1 MWQKTKNK
9 HHLLK
14 AIFSN
19 FWYGFPSR
27 NLTIIGV
34 TGTDGKTTTT
44 NIIYHILKINGL
56 NPSMVSS
63 VGAVIGGKQY
73 DLELHRTTP
82 AAWRIQRFIKMAKD
96 ANSKFL
102 VLEITSHALDQYR
115 AWGIK
120 SKVGLVTN
128 ITREHLD
135 YHKTYENYVKTKA
148 RLLKNSKKLVIN
160 KDDNSYKILKK
171 LNLSN
176 VTTYGFGKDCDVNLE
191 NIGFDIKIPG
201 KFNKYNALAAI
212 AVCKNLELTEAQ
224 IKNGLENFVLPIG
237 RMEEIYKANFRIMI
251 DFAHTPNSFEQ
262 ILSSMR
268 TDVKGRIIHVFGAA
282 GKRDFSKRPLMGKN
296 SSKYADVIVLTAED
310 PRGEAVVK
318 ISQEIS
324 TGFIKGFALVNY
336 KDYQDNAT
344 NKNIYFIIPDR
355 KDAIKFAVSIAKKG
369 DLVLC
374 TGKSHEKSINYGKGE
389 DPWDEF
395 AVAREA
401 LRERNTT

>member
-9 HHLLK
+9 YHLLK

-19 FWYGFPSR
+19 FWFGFPSR

-63 VGAVIGGKQY
+63 VGAVVDGKQY

-82 AAWRIQRFIKMAKD
+82 AAWGIQRFIKMAKD
-96 ANSKFL
+96 ANSKYL
-102 VLEITSHALDQYR
+102 ILEITSHALDQYR

-120 SKVGLVTN
+120 FKIGVITN
-128 ITREHLD
+128 ITQEHLD
-135 YHKTYENYVKTKA
+135 YHKTYENYVKTKVK
-148 RLLKNSKKLVIN
+148 LLKKSKKLVIN
-160 KDDNSYKILKK
+160 KDDKSYKILKN

-176 VTTYGFGKDCDVNLE
+176 VTTYGFGKDCDMNLE

-201 KFNKYNALAAI
+201 EFNKYNTLAAI
-212 AVCKNLELTEAQ
+212 AVCKNLGLTETQ
-224 IKNGLENFVLPIG
+224 IKNGLESFVLPIG
-237 RMEEIYKANFRIMI
+237 RMEEIYKATFRIMI

-262 ILSSMR
+262 ILSSMK

-310 PRGEAVVK
+310 PRGESVVK

-324 TGFIKGFALVNY
+324 TGFIKGFALINY
-336 KDYQDNAT
+336 KDYQDNAV

-374 TGKSHEKSINYGKGE
+374 TGKSHEKSINYGNGE

-401 LRERNTT
+401 LREKNTT